1 MIFPVYCR
9 QEYLIFKGGCMSGHS
24 KWASIKHKKAAID
37 AKRGQLF
44 TKVIKELTAA
54 ARSGGGN
61 TETNIRLRTAITK
74 AKESNMPS
82 DNIEKAIMRG
92 TGELPGI
99 TYEEATYE
107 GYGPCGI
114 AILIDVVTDNKNRTT
129 AELRNLMSKKNAN
142 LASAGSV
149 SFLFQKKGYIAIDKS
164 SIEEDKLMNIVL
176 EAGAEDLKS
185 DDKTYEITTEYQDL
199 EAVKTALSEKKIAW
213 QSAEVTMIPTTT
225 IKIAD
230 KTAANAIL
238 ALMDVL
244 EEHEDVQHVYSNFDI
259 PDELIEE

>member
-1 MIFPVYCR
+1 
-9 QEYLIFKGGCMSGHS
+9 MSGHS

-44 TKVIKELTAA
+44 TKLIKELTAA

-61 TETNIRLRTAITK
+61 AETNIRLRTAIAK

-82 DNIEKAIMRG
+82 DNIEKAVMRG

-107 GYGPCGI
+107 GYGPQGI
-114 AILIDVVTDNKNRTT
+114 AIMIDVVTDNKNRTT
-129 AELRNLMSKKNAN
+129 AELRNIMSKKNGN
-142 LASAGSV
+142 LASAGAV
-149 SFLFQKKGYIAIDKS
+149 SFLFQKKGYIVIDKS
-164 SIEEDKLMNIVL
+164 AIEEDKLMNIVL

-185 DDKTYEITTEYQDL
+185 DGQTYEVITGYQDL
-199 EAVKTALSEKKIAW
+199 ETVKNALSEKQIAW

-225 IKIAD
+225 INIAD
-230 KTAANAIL
+230 KVTAKTIL
-238 ALMDVL
+238 TLMDAL

-259 PDELIEE
+259 PDELMEGEE

>member
-1 MIFPVYCR
+1 
-9 QEYLIFKGGCMSGHS
+9 MSGHS

-61 TETNIRLRTAITK
+61 VDTNIRLRTAIGK

-99 TYEEATYE
+99 TYEEASYE
-107 GYGPCGI
+107 GYGPAGI
-114 AILIDVVTDNKNRTT
+114 AIMIDVVTDNKNRTT
-129 AELRNLMSKKNAN
+129 AELRNLMSKKGAN
-142 LASAGSV
+142 MAQAGAV
-149 SFLFQKKGYIAIDKS
+149 SFLFQKKGYIVVEKAS
-164 SIEEDKLMNIVL
+164 VGEDKLMDIAL
-176 EAGAEDLKS
+176 EAGAEDMKS
-185 DDKTYEITTEYQDL
+185 EDPKIYEITSQPQDM
-199 EAVKTALSEKKIAW
+199 ETVKKAIEEKKIPI
-213 QSAEVTMIPTTT
+213 QSAEITMLPSTT
-225 IKIAD
+225 IKITD
-230 KTAANAIL
+230 KAAANTIL
-238 ALMDVL
+238 GLMDVL

-259 PDELIEE
+259 PDELIEG

>member
-1 MIFPVYCR
+1 
-9 QEYLIFKGGCMSGHS
+9 MSGHS

-44 TKVIKELTAA
+44 TKLIKELTAA

-61 TETNIRLRTAITK
+61 TDTNIRLRTAIGK

-107 GYGPCGI
+107 GYGPAGI
-114 AILIDVVTDNKNRTT
+114 AIMIDIVTDNKNRTT
-129 AELRNLMSKKNAN
+129 AELRNIMSKKGGNMAQ
-142 LASAGSV
+142 AGAV
-149 SFLFQKKGYIAIDKS
+149 SFLFSKKGFLVVEKS
-164 SIEEDKLMNIVL
+164 AVDEDKLMDIVL
-176 EAGAEDLKS
+176 NAGAEDMKTVG
-185 DDKTYEITTEYQDL
+185 DTYEITTQPQDF
-199 EAVKTALSEKKIAW
+199 EAVKKAVEDNKIAL
-213 QSAEVTMIPTTT
+213 QSAEITMIPSTT
-225 IKIAD
+225 IKITE
-230 KTAANAIL
+230 KNTATSIL
-238 ALMDVL
+238 GLMDAL

>member
-1 MIFPVYCR
+1 
-9 QEYLIFKGGCMSGHS
+9 MSGHS

-61 TETNIRLRTAITK
+61 TDTNIRLRTAIAK

-99 TYEEATYE
+99 TYEEASYE
-107 GYGPCGI
+107 GYGPAGI
-114 AILIDVVTDNKNRTT
+114 AIMLDVVTDNKNRTT
-129 AELRNLMSKKNAN
+129 AELRNLMSKKGAN
-142 LASAGSV
+142 MAQAGAV
-149 SFLFQKKGYIAIDKS
+149 SFLFQKKGYIVVEKDVVD
-164 SIEEDKLMNIVL
+164 EDKLMNIVL
-176 EAGAEDLKS
+176 EAGAEDMKT
-185 DDKTYEITTEYQDL
+185 DDPKVYEVITQPQDF
-199 EAVKTALSEKKIAW
+199 EAVKKAIEEKNIAM
-213 QSAEVTMIPTTT
+213 QSAETTMLASTT
-225 IKIAD
+225 IKITD
-230 KTAANAIL
+230 KSAANTIL
-238 ALMDVL
+238 GLMDVL

-259 PDELIEE
+259 PDELIEG

>member
-1 MIFPVYCR
+1 
-9 QEYLIFKGGCMSGHS
+9 MSGHS

-61 TETNIRLRTAITK
+61 SETNIRLRTAIAK

-92 TGELPGI
+92 TGELPGV

-107 GYGPCGI
+107 GYGPNGI
-114 AILIDVVTDNKNRTT
+114 AIMIDVVTDNKNRTT
-129 AELRNLMSKKNAN
+129 AELRNMMSKKNAN

-149 SFLFQKKGYIAIDKS
+149 SFLFQKKGYIVIDKAT
-164 SIEEDKLMNIVL
+164 IEEDKLMNIVL
-176 EAGAEDLKS
+176 DAGAEDLKG

-199 EAVKTALSEKKIAW
+199 EAVKTALSGNKIEW
-213 QSAEVTMIPTTT
+213 QSAEITMIPTTT
-225 IKIAD
+225 IKITE
-230 KTAANAIL
+230 KTTANAIL
-238 ALMDVL
+238 ALMDAL

>member
-1 MIFPVYCR
+1 
-9 QEYLIFKGGCMSGHS
+9 MSGHS

-44 TKVIKELTAA
+44 TKLIKELTAA

-61 TETNIRLRTAITK
+61 TDTNIRLRTAIGK

-107 GYGPCGI
+107 GYGPAGI
-114 AILIDVVTDNKNRTT
+114 AIMIDIVTDNKNRTT
-129 AELRNLMSKKNAN
+129 AELRNIMSKKGGNMAQ
-142 LASAGSV
+142 AGAV
-149 SFLFQKKGYIAIDKS
+149 SFLFSKKGFIVVEKS
-164 SIEEDKLMNIVL
+164 VVDEDKLMNIVL
-176 EAGAEDLKS
+176 EAGAEDMKTV
-185 DDKTYEITTEYQDL
+185 DDTYEITTQPQDF
-199 EAVKTALSEKKIAW
+199 EAVKKAIEDKKIAT
-213 QSAEVTMIPTTT
+213 QSAELTMIPSTT
-225 IKIAD
+225 IKITE
-230 KTAANAIL
+230 KSTASSIL
-238 ALMDVL
+238 GLMDAL